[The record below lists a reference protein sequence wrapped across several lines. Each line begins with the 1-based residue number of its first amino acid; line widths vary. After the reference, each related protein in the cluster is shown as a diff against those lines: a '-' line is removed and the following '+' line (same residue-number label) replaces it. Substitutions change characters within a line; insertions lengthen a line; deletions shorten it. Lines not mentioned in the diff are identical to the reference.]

1 MPGDR
6 LDDLH
11 LVTFHIEAEVV
22 DSRPIDSEQNRVER
36 ETLDRWEIFGV
47 ARIDN
52 SAVVGPL
59 QTVVERHLQC
69 NDVTM

>member
-36 ETLDRWEIFGV
+36 ETLGPDG
-47 ARIDN
+47 
-52 SAVVGPL
+52 SPVVGMHRFVIL
-59 QTVVERHLQC
+59 GSISHLPKSNNNWQSRI
-69 NDVTM
+69 